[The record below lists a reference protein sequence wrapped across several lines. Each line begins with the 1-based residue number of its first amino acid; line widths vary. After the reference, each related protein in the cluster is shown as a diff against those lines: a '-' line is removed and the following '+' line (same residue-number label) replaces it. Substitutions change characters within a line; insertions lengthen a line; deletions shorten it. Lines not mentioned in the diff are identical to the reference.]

1 MLHHHSHRIHISLLT
16 EFSVAF
22 DFDLQ
27 TLHYGVSF
35 VVQRKH
41 TVQLYQELRSF
52 FGVEGDLKLTGGKK
66 LNEIKRKT
74 HTQATTR
81 LTRPLKDFSCSG
93 KPSSRFESLPPHI
106 FEHLEHKQST

>member
-52 FGVEGDLKLTGGKK
+52 FGVEGDLKLSLDVTPRFVGVVCDEIHTGVSAA
-66 LNEIKRKT
+66 LVN
-74 HTQATTR
+74 
-81 LTRPLKDFSCSG
+81 L
-93 KPSSRFESLPPHI
+93 
-106 FEHLEHKQST
+106 